1 MEATA
6 VSIGKAVL
14 NGALGYAK
22 SKAAEEMALQLGVE
36 DDVSFIT
43 DELEMMQSFLM
54 AADEE
59 RAQTKVLTTWV
70 KHVRDVSYNVED
82 NLVDFE
88 IHAGREK
95 PPILGCVPRN
105 MRHRRRIAKEVK
117 KLKAKVED
125 VSNRN
130 LRYRLIKDG
139 AGGSKPGSVGVEQ
152 GNIAS
157 SAAAMFGINGAWN
170 TTMEEEKAKVNLA
183 QLIISEEVDLQ
194 VIAVWG
200 TSGEVG
206 KMSEIWK
213 AFEDPMVTAKF
224 GCRAWIRLMH
234 PFNPVE
240 FLQNLVTQFYINS
253 SQEQEISM
261 TKDGKTVG
269 TNVLLKMET
278 MGQSDLV
285 HVYDAQVSSNS
296 YLIVIDGLS
305 MIDQWRC
312 VKSYFPDK
320 KNGSRIVVATQQVEI
335 ASLCTEQPYQVSEL
349 KQLSSDQ
356 VLYLFHK
363 KVTTKAYPLYI

>member
-1 MEATA
+1 M
-6 VSIGKAVL
+6 VSLGKAVL
-14 NGALGYAK
+14 DGALDYAK
-22 SKAAEEMALQLGVE
+22 SAAAEEMALQLGVE
-36 DDVSFIT
+36 SDVAFVT

-54 AADEE
+54 TADEE
-59 RAQTKVLTTWV
+59 RDKNNMVLNTWV
-70 KHVRDVSYNVED
+70 KQVRDVAYNTED
-82 NLVDFE
+82 SLVDFA
-88 IHAGREK
+88 IHAEREK
-95 PPILGCVPRN
+95 PPFLGCIPRN
-105 MRHRRRIAKEVK
+105 PCDRRRIALEMK

-125 VSNRN
+125 ISSRN
-130 LRYRLIKDG
+130 LRYRLVKDG
-139 AGGSKPGSVGVEQ
+139 AGGSKPGATPVEQ

-320 KNGSRIVVATQQVEI
+320 KNGSRIVVATQQVQI
-335 ASLCTEQPYQVSEL
+335 ASLCTKQPYQVSEL